1 MLICAHNKGG
11 VHRYDENGLRNTED
25 EPPNIRKIHKEEIEF
40 VKEWLK
46 ERRLLIN
53 NS

>member
-1 MLICAHNKGG
+1 MLICAHNKDG

-46 ERRLLIN
+46 ERRAPH
-53 NS
+53 